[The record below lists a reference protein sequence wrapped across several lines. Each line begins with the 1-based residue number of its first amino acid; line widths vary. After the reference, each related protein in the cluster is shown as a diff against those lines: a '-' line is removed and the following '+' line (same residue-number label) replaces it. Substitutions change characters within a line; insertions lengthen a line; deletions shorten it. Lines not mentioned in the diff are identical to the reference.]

1 MAQGDF
7 LKDLYAENSLPHRK
21 RKKILKNKTTVIILG
36 TEEVGLLISIA
47 GIWDVMMVLLVIVLI
62 LLLSLHCPMHFK
74 LLY

>member
-7 LKDLYAENSLPHRK
+7 LKDLYDENSPPHRK
-21 RKKILKNKTTVIILG
+21 RKKILKNKTTIIILG